1 MKASMRSAITR
12 IFILFLLVCAGS
24 FAWESSRNSEM
35 QPATGQVIGTV
46 YKGYRISYELQE
58 QRYQFETRFGIVD
71 LISGL
76 RSLRQGDP
84 IPLLVDPA
92 QRHAELINTLN
103 GRHGVTLSFVAL
115 LCLFIVGVLLSIL
128 RRRGNKLF

>member
-1 MKASMRSAITR
+1 MSTSVRSAMMR
-12 IFILFLLVCAGS
+12 IFILLLLVCAGS

-71 LISGL
+71 LISAH
-76 RSLRQGDP
+76 P
-84 IPLLVDPA
+84 ETAIFEEP
-92 QRHAELINTLN
+92 T
-103 GRHGVTLSFVAL
+103 
-115 LCLFIVGVLLSIL
+115 
-128 RRRGNKLF
+128 

>member
-1 MKASMRSAITR
+1 MSTSVRSAITR
-12 IFILFLLVCAGS
+12 IFILLLFICAGS
-24 FAWESSRNSEM
+24 FAWEASRNSEM

-46 YKGYRISYELQE
+46 YKGYIISYELQE

-84 IPLLVDPA
+84 IPLLVDPSL
-92 QRHAELINTLN
+92 RHAELINTLN
-103 GRHGVTLSFVAL
+103 GRHGITLSFAAL
-115 LCLFIVGVLLSIL
+115 LFLFLVGVLLSVI
-128 RRRGNKLF
+128 RGKSKLD

>member
-1 MKASMRSAITR
+1 MSTSVRSAMMR
-12 IFILFLLVCAGS
+12 IFILLLLVCAGS

-115 LCLFIVGVLLSIL
+115 LFLFLVGVLLLVI
-128 RRRGNKLF
+128 RGKNKID

>member
-1 MKASMRSAITR
+1 MKASMRSAITK

-24 FAWESSRNSEM
+24 FAWESSRNSDM
-35 QPATGQVIGTV
+35 QPVTGEVIGTV

-92 QRHAELINTLN
+92 QRHAELINTLS
-103 GRHGVTLSFVAL
+103 GRHGITLSFAAL
-115 LCLFIVGVLLSIL
+115 LFLFLVGVLLSVI
-128 RRRGNKLF
+128 RGKSKLD

>member
-46 YKGYRISYELQE
+46 YKGYIISYELQE
-58 QRYQFETRFGIVD
+58 H
-71 LISGL
+71 
-76 RSLRQGDP
+76 
-84 IPLLVDPA
+84 
-92 QRHAELINTLN
+92 RHAELINTLN
-103 GRHGVTLSFVAL
+103 GHHGITLSFAAL
-115 LCLFIVGVLLSIL
+115 LFLFLVGVLLSVI
-128 RRRGNKLF
+128 RGKSKLD

>member
-1 MKASMRSAITR
+1 MSTSVRSAMMR
-12 IFILFLLVCAGS
+12 IFILLLLVCAGS

-103 GRHGVTLSFVAL
+103 GRHGVTLIFV
-115 LCLFIVGVLLSIL
+115 VLLSLFVVSVLFSVL

>member
-46 YKGYRISYELQE
+46 YKGYIISYELQE

-76 RSLRQGDP
+76 RSLKSGDA

-92 QRHAELINTLN
+92 QHHAELINTLN
-103 GRHGVTLSFVAL
+103 GRYGITLSFVAL
-115 LCLFIVGVLLSIL
+115 LFLCIVGVALAGM
-128 RRRGNKLF
+128 RGKGK

>member
-46 YKGYRISYELQE
+46 YKGYKISYELQE

-76 RSLRQGDP
+76 RSLKSGDP
-84 IPLLVDPA
+84 IPLLVDPE
-92 QRHAELINTLN
+92 QHHAELINTLN
-103 GRHGVTLSFVAL
+103 GRYGITLSFVAL
-115 LCLFIVGVLLSIL
+115 LFLFIVGVTLAGM
-128 RRRGNKLF
+128 RGKDQSA

>member
-1 MKASMRSAITR
+1 MSTSVRSAMMR
-12 IFILFLLVCAGS
+12 IFILLLLVCAGS

-46 YKGYRISYELQE
+46 YKGYIISYELQE

-115 LCLFIVGVLLSIL
+115 LFLFLVGVLLSVI
-128 RRRGNKLF
+128 RGKSKID

>member
-24 FAWESSRNSEM
+24 FAWETSRNSEM

-84 IPLLVDPA
+84 IPLLVDREH
-92 QRHAELINTLN
+92 RHAELINTLN
-103 GRHGVTLSFVAL
+103 GRHGITLSFAAL
-115 LCLFIVGVLLSIL
+115 LFLFLVGVLLSVI
-128 RRRGNKLF
+128 RGKIKLD

>member
-1 MKASMRSAITR
+1 MSTSVRSAITR

-46 YKGYRISYELQE
+46 YKGYIISYELQE
-58 QRYQFETRFGIVD
+58 QHYQFETRFGIVD

-76 RSLRQGDP
+76 RSLKQGDP
-84 IPLLVDPA
+84 IPLLVDPSL
-92 QRHAELINTLN
+92 RHAELINTLN
-103 GRHGVTLSFVAL
+103 GRHGITLSFAAL
-115 LCLFIVGVLLSIL
+115 LFLFLVGVLLSVI
-128 RRRGNKLF
+128 RGKSKLD